1 VGIEFK
7 YLINLREIM
16 STPIRK
22 YGIILVVAIL
32 FSIFVFSLGNALL
45 AERTYPAICEEA
57 QPQRDYYSAPMFPRD
72 QCPELPPPSQDEIEA
87 CPGTL
92 NPDWRSNCPDSYV
105 CNCYELSNQYQKQ
118 EATIQFWLAV
128 FLGFIAIVAGMMLP
142 ARKEINEWVGAGFI
156 LGGLITLFIATA
168 QYWSEIHRIARPIVI
183 ALELV
188 VVLWIAYR
196 QFNKEQVQTSAPKK
210 KK

>member
-1 VGIEFK
+1 
-7 YLINLREIM
+7 M
-16 STPIRK
+16 STTVHK

-32 FSIFVFSLGNALL
+32 FSIFVFSLGNAVIG
-45 AERTYPAICEEA
+45 ERSYPDICEES
-57 QPQRDYYSAPMFPRD
+57 QSSRDYYPSPVIPRD
-72 QCPELPPPSQDEIEA
+72 QCPQVAPPTQEEIDA

-92 NPDWRSNCPDSYV
+92 QLNWRTSCPEEYV
-105 CNCYELSNQYQKQ
+105 CNCHELTSDFRSQ

-128 FLGFIAIVAGMMLP
+128 LLSFGAIVAGMLLP
-142 ARKEINEWVGAGFI
+142 ARKEINEWIGAGFI

-188 VVLWIAYR
+188 IVLWIAYR
-196 QFNKEQVQTSAPKK
+196 QFNKEEAAKK
-210 KK
+210 SSKK